1 MLKNLVFVSF
11 DYEND
16 RHYKRLLEAWN
27 ANPRFQF
34 VFQDASSGEINS
46 FNVGQIKAGLT
57 AKIRGATHTLII
69 IGRYANSPHPKRDLI
84 GYTNWINFEIS
95 KSKENHNKLVAVKT
109 DRSYESPSELTG
121 ARASWAMAFTQDAII
136 RALSEA

>member
-1 MLKNLVFVSF
+1 MFKNLVFVSF

-34 VFQDASSGEINS
+34 VFQDASSDEINS
-46 FNVGQIKAGLT
+46 FNVGVVKAALT
-57 AKIRGATHTLII
+57 TKIRNATHTLIV
-69 IGRYANSPHPKRDLI
+69 IGRYANSPHRLANSI
-84 GYTNWINFEIS
+84 GYTNWINFEIA
-95 KSKENHNKLVAVKT
+95 KSKENGNKLVAVKI
-109 DRSYESPSELTG
+109 DRSYESPAQLVG
-121 ARASWAMAFTQDAII
+121 AKASWAMAFTQDAVI